1 MENYIPKREKQE
13 SYIHRLKIK
22 SGDGTCK
29 FFLDDFEV
37 KGVTGYELKG
47 CDPTVSELTL
57 KVSVSTTDS
66 F

>member
-1 MENYIPKREKQE
+1 MENYIPKREKQD
-13 SYIHRLKIK
+13 SFIHRLKIK
-22 SGDGTCK
+22 SGGGTCK

-47 CDPTVSELTL
+47 ITSTESELTL
-57 KVSVSTTDS
+57 KVSVSTSDL